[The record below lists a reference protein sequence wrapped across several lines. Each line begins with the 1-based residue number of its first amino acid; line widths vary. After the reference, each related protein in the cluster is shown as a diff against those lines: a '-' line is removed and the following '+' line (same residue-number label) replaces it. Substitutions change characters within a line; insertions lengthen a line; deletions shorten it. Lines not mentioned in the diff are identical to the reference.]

1 MDEGDDVRAHL
12 NGFFDAVDKL
22 AEMDVEINPNLLAIM
37 LLYSSRQK
45 NHATEMESSNFV
57 VTTAVNTVTKQMGLI
72 VRIRR
77 TMRIKTVT
85 IRENMRKRLK
95 MCHFVRISN
104 RLLMVVNIN
113 DVFSLLVSE
122 GVIIG

>member
-45 NHATEMESSNFV
+45 NHATEMES
-57 VTTAVNTVTKQMGLI
+57 
-72 VRIRR
+72 
-77 TMRIKTVT
+77 
-85 IRENMRKRLK
+85 
-95 MCHFVRISN
+95 
-104 RLLMVVNIN
+104 
-113 DVFSLLVSE
+113 
-122 GVIIG
+122 